1 MAERIVVGVLAVWF
15 VLSILAQF
23 EFKTSRWIRSQ
34 DALKLVQS
42 WRLFNAPSSGDYQLV
57 DDHYLLWRC
66 MGTEN
71 TALSGWIEIR
81 FAAKRIPYAWLWNP
95 GRRDRASIIQA
106 LKWLSDEHQRNPEQS
121 IKLAL
126 PYQLF
131 QRCVERCVPASVSR
145 FQFAIL
151 HSRRDG
157 SHPPVKF
164 LIVSHIH
171 EVHNAV

>member
-1 MAERIVVGVLAVWF
+1 MAERIVVGALAVWF
-15 VLSILAQF
+15 ILSILAQF

-34 DALKLVQS
+34 DALGLVQS

-66 MGTEN
+66 MGPED

-95 GRRDRASIIQA
+95 GRRDRASIVQV
-106 LKWLSDEHQRNPEQS
+106 LKWLSDEHKRHPKRS
-121 IKLAL
+121 IKSAFA
-126 PYQLF
+126 YQLF
-131 QRCVERCVPASVSR
+131 QRCVERCVPVSVSR

-157 SHPPVKF
+157 SNPPVKF
-164 LIVSHIH
+164 LVVSKIH
-171 EVHNAV
+171 EVNNAV